1 MSDWIYRVPEA
12 STTLVEAEQPTFSV
26 VIAVYNA
33 AEFIGDALDSCFAQ
47 TVAPLEIL
55 VVDDGSTDDLDAAL
69 APYLERIRLIRQ
81 PNGGESIAKNAG
93 AGAAT
98 GDYVLL
104 LDADDV
110 AHPQRI
116 EAVESLAVKRPDL
129 AIITHDDAMTQDGV
143 LLRNY
148 FGDDRIFVTV
158 DQREAIVRG
167 CFIVNP
173 AVRRDVWL
181 AHRGYDESI
190 RISADWD
197 LWIRIILSGGLAGMV
212 DAPLV
217 EYRQWSGSLTANVVA
232 ATLGS
237 IAVLE
242 KTRSRSDLTATERMI
257 IEVQLRHYRSRLA
270 RAAIISGDTRAREF
284 LVAVVRDSGEAAGS
298 RIRAALAALSP
309 RIAKKRVRNQ

>member
-1 MSDWIYRVPEA
+1 VSDWIYKVPEA
-12 STTLVEAEQPTFSV
+12 STALEEAEQPTFSV

-33 AEFIGDALDSCFAQ
+33 AEFIGEALDSCFAQ
-47 TVAPLEIL
+47 TVAPFEVL
-55 VVDDGSTDDLDAAL
+55 VVDDGSTDDLDSAL
-69 APYLERIRLIRQ
+69 APYLEKIRLIRQ
-81 PNGGESIAKNAG
+81 PNGGESTAKNAG
-93 AGAAT
+93 ASAAT

-116 EAVESLAVKRPDL
+116 EAIASLAVRRPDL
-129 AIITHDDAMTQDGV
+129 AIITHDDAMTKDGV
-143 LLRNY
+143 FLRNY
-148 FGDDRIFVTV
+148 FGDDRTFVTV
-158 DQREAIVRG
+158 DQREGIVRG

-181 AHRGYDESI
+181 AHGGYDESI

-237 IAVLE
+237 MAVLE
-242 KTRSRSDLTATERMI
+242 KTRSRGDLTAAERMI
-257 IEVQLRHYRSRLA
+257 IEDQLRHYRSRLA
-270 RAAIISGDTRAREF
+270 RAAIILGDARAREF
-284 LVAVVRDSGEAAGS
+284 LAAVVRDSGEATGA

-309 RIAKKRVRNQ
+309 RIAKTRVRNQ

>member
-12 STTLVEAEQPTFSV
+12 STELMEVNPPTFSV

-55 VVDDGSTDDLDAAL
+55 VVDDGSTDDLDSAL
-69 APYLERIRLIRQ
+69 APYLEKIRLIRQ
-81 PNGGESIAKNAG
+81 PNGGESVAKNAG
-93 AGAAT
+93 ANAAT

-158 DQREAIVRG
+158 D
-167 CFIVNP
+167 
-173 AVRRDVWL
+173 
-181 AHRGYDESI
+181 
-190 RISADWD
+190 
-197 LWIRIILSGGLAGMV
+197 
-212 DAPLV
+212 
-217 EYRQWSGSLTANVVA
+217 
-232 ATLGS
+232 
-237 IAVLE
+237 
-242 KTRSRSDLTATERMI
+242 
-257 IEVQLRHYRSRLA
+257 
-270 RAAIISGDTRAREF
+270 
-284 LVAVVRDSGEAAGS
+284 
-298 RIRAALAALSP
+298 
-309 RIAKKRVRNQ
+309 